1 MKYPSDT
8 KNNRLRRAM
17 DELVGIED
25 PDILFGR
32 IIELVNS
39 TGVASP
45 SVDNYCT
52 FLYDA
57 KTPNIV
63 YDEHPLVYV
72 TGIFS
77 WGFRGLNFHWQK
89 YRQYRG
95 INLHWGDVRQYTRNE
110 IIGPVYLVSDEEIRD
125 LETLPY
131 KKIRGVGV

>member
-8 KNNRLRRAM
+8 KNNRLRQAM
-17 DELVGIED
+17 DELIGIED

-77 WGFRGLNFHWQK
+77 WGFRG
-89 YRQYRG
+89 

-131 KKIRGVGV
+131 KKIRGIEV